1 MDSAFA
7 TGYRRPRERGCNP
20 IPAFGVTCL
29 PATCLNHWVYN
40 KVGYFAYWIGLSI
53 AWMGMALLM
62 RPAAVMRSPA
72 SPLLPPRQCGDAA
85 CWPSTG

>member
-1 MDSAFA
+1 MLSAIPTFILA
-7 TGYRRPRERGCNP
+7 LLSLRRPRGRGCNP

-62 RPAAVMRSPA
+62 SLRLTVM
-72 SPLLPPRQCGDAA
+72 Q
-85 CWPSTG
+85 